1 MEPDI
6 EISNINT
13 ISNPPQ
19 DDDESKPKQILTRK
33 KKSGPINVV
42 RVALLM
48 MRGSSPKKSSVTPKK
63 SNVTDNE
70 SKNVWSKFVGSIRP
84 LHLQGSRSPQ
94 SFSGRKFDQLITLPL
109 SPSSSESTGGAS
121 VFTAEEEPFSPLQKS
136 PSNSRYASAVGLND
150 LVQSVANSPYASAIG
165 LNELVSS
172 DEENERQEEI
182 EEEEEEEVAVRG
194 NGDETI
200 DAKAE
205 EFIAQFYQQMRLQRL
220 NNVDRH
226 YQERSERSLGF

>member
-13 ISNPPQ
+13 IPNPPQ
-19 DDDESKPKQILTRK
+19 DDDDDVEPKPKPILTRK
-33 KKSGPINVV
+33 RKTGPMNVL

-63 SNVTDNE
+63 SNVTDDE
-70 SKNVWSKFVGSIRP
+70 SKNVWTKFVGSIRP

-136 PSNSRYASAVGLND
+136 PSNSRYASAVGLNE
-150 LVQSVANSPYASAIG
+150 LVQSDANSPYASAIG
-165 LNELVSS
+165 LNELASS
-172 DEENERQEEI
+172 DEENEIQEEI
-182 EEEEEEEVAVRG
+182 EEEIRE

-200 DAKAE
+200 DAKAD
-205 EFIAQFYQQMRLQRL
+205 EFIAQFYQQMKLQRL

>member
-1 MEPDI
+1 
-6 EISNINT
+6 
-13 ISNPPQ
+13 
-19 DDDESKPKQILTRK
+19 
-33 KKSGPINVV
+33 
-42 RVALLM
+42 
-48 MRGSSPKKSSVTPKK
+48 
-63 SNVTDNE
+63 
-70 SKNVWSKFVGSIRP
+70 
-84 LHLQGSRSPQ
+84 
-94 SFSGRKFDQLITLPL
+94 
-109 SPSSSESTGGAS
+109 
-121 VFTAEEEPFSPLQKS
+121 
-136 PSNSRYASAVGLND
+136 
-150 LVQSVANSPYASAIG
+150 VQSVANSPYASAIG

-182 EEEEEEEVAVRG
+182 EEEEEEEEEVAVRG

>member
-94 SFSGRKFDQLITLPL
+94 SFSGRKFDQLITLP
-109 SPSSSESTGGAS
+109 SPSSSESTGSAS

-136 PSNSRYASAVGLND
+136 PSNSRYASAVGLNE
-150 LVQSVANSPYASAIG
+150 LVQSDANSPYASAIG
-165 LNELVSS
+165 LNELASS
-172 DEENERQEEI
+172 DEESEIQEEI
-182 EEEEEEEVAVRG
+182 EEEIRE

-200 DAKAE
+200 DAKAD
-205 EFIAQFYQQMRLQRL
+205 EFIAQFYQQMKLQRL

>member
-13 ISNPPQ
+13 IPNPPQ
-19 DDDESKPKQILTRK
+19 DDDDDDDVEPKPKPILTRK
-33 KKSGPINVV
+33 RKTGPMNVL

-48 MRGSSPKKSSVTPKK
+48 MRGSSPKKSSLTPKK
-63 SNVTDNE
+63 SNVTDDE
-70 SKNVWSKFVGSIRP
+70 SKNVWTKFVGSIRP
-84 LHLQGSRSPQ
+84 LHLQSSRSPQ

-136 PSNSRYASAVGLND
+136 PSNSRYASAVGLNE
-150 LVQSVANSPYASAIG
+150 LVQSDANSPYASAIG

-172 DEENERQEEI
+172 DEENEIQEEI
-182 EEEEEEEVAVRG
+182 EEEIRE

-200 DAKAE
+200 DAKAD
-205 EFIAQFYQQMRLQRL
+205 EFIAQFYQQMKLQRL